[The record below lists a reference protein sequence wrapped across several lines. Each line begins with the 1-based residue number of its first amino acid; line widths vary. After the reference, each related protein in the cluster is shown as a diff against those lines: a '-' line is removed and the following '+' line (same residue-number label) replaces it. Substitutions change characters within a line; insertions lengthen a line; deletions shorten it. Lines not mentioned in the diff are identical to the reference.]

1 MRQNWSWQFFFQA
14 CNLSQ
19 AQVTVVSG
27 QFNPDSPSTQSK
39 GKEHQTV
46 KSILHSGQ
54 TVELQ
59 HHVPKFFSFE
69 AYIAKKNGYKMV
81 DRSVP

>member
-1 MRQNWSWQFFFQA
+1 MKNVIICHWSWQFFFQA
-14 CNLSQ
+14 CNLTQ
-19 AQVTVVSG
+19 AQATVFSG
-27 QFNPDSPSTQSK
+27 QFNPDSPSAQSK

-59 HHVPKFFSFE
+59 HHVPKFFSSE
-69 AYIAKKNGYKMV
+69 AYIAKEMGIK
-81 DRSVP
+81 R